1 MKLSIMMLGAAC
13 AQDSKKSGALT
24 TAAKMEDM
32 MAHVGRL
39 DCTWLSFT
47 CAAGVARVL
56 WLLIGRIEN
65 SLMGRSS
72 IILLVESPKMDNP
85 EDGRPHGA

>member
-1 MKLSIMMLGAAC
+1 MYIMFHIYLGSLCLSRIGH
-13 AQDSKKSGALT
+13 SKPTVK
-24 TAAKMEDM
+24 
-32 MAHVGRL
+32 
-39 DCTWLSFT
+39 FT

-72 IILLVESPKMDNP
+72 IILLVESPKMDIP